1 MPDIAGRIRESVRHQ
16 SLAIIASLKEL
27 VDVNSH
33 SRNYDGIN
41 RVGDLV
47 AGLMPGTLDRRVIT
61 DRNSVNHLIFTGP
74 GSNGKPVV
82 MIGHID
88 TVFPPDSD
96 FMKFE
101 PSGDRLH
108 GPGTADMKGGVVVMV
123 YALRVLD
130 ELGALATIPV
140 QCLIN
145 GDEEIG
151 SPHSLP
157 LIREIARNA
166 SFGLVFECGGLNGE
180 VVTARR
186 GIRRFKLTVTG
197 KARHAGVKE
206 GPKDSAIEELSRM
219 VLALEGLNDHGKGVS
234 VNVGKISGGV
244 DTNIVPDNAVA
255 LFEFRFWDPDTE
267 KTVLDRIE
275 EIVSNPANPRCS
287 AEYKCHHKRPA
298 GCPIEGTDKLY
309 TRAEK
314 AARDLEQILGKEK
327 RGGTSDANFLVSM
340 GVPTLDGMGP
350 VGDMDHTA
358 DEYILTESLFERIE
372 LTALL
377 LTRLGA
383 CPPSP
388 PLPHAHTP
396 TRPDT

>member
-1 MPDIAGRIRESVRHQ
+1 VSRDLADSIHSKVTASRHEILRFLQDIVE
-16 SLAIIASLKEL
+16 
-27 VDVNSH
+27 VNSH
-33 SRNYDGIN
+33 SRNYQGIN

-47 AGLMPGTLDRRVIT
+47 AGLMPDSLHSKVLT
-61 DRNSVNHLIFTGP
+61 DRNGVQHRTYHNP
-74 GSNGKPVV
+74 GAENRPVV

-88 TVFPPDSD
+88 TVFPPDSE
-96 FMKFE
+96 FMNFE
-101 PSGDRLH
+101 VVGDRLH
-108 GPGTADMKGGVVVMV
+108 GPGTADMKGGIVVMV

-130 ELGALATIPV
+130 ELGVLKTIPV

-157 LIREIARNA
+157 LIKEMARNA

-219 VLALEGLNDHGKGVS
+219 ILALEDLNVHEKGIS
-234 VNVGKISGGV
+234 INVGKISGGV

-267 KTVLDRIE
+267 KAVLARIE
-275 EIVSNPANPRCS
+275 EIASNQTNPRCS
-287 AEYKCHHKRPA
+287 AEYRCLHHRPA

-309 TRAEK
+309 TRAKK
-314 AARDLEQILGKEK
+314 AAKDLEQILGKER
-327 RGGTSDANFLVSM
+327 RGGTSDANYLINM
-340 GVPTLDGMGP
+340 GVPTLDGLGP
-350 VGDMDHTA
+350 VGDLDHSPE
-358 DEYILTESLFERIE
+358 EYILTGSLFERIE

-377 LTRLGA
+377 LARLESRSGDR
-383 CPPSP
+383 SSVIGKVS
-388 PLPHAHTP
+388 
-396 TRPDT
+396 